1 MNAGS
6 TLPPPECFHV
16 SAAAGWLEL
25 GSPREARDELK
36 SLSIPHQDHPDAL
49 EVWWKIFAAEDDWP
63 SALACGEKLAAL
75 APERASAWINLSFA
89 LHELGRTREAFDRLQ
104 SAAGQFSDDFVI
116 PYNLACYQ
124 CRLGNEAS
132 AWSWLER
139 AAQTADPRLIRS
151 MALEDPDLAALRE
164 KVLRLV

>member
-16 SAAAGWLEL
+16 SAAVGWLEL
-25 GSPREARDELK
+25 GSPSEAREELK
-36 SLSIPHQDHPDAL
+36 SLSIPHQEHPDAL

-63 SALACGEKLAAL
+63 SALAWGEKLAAL

-104 SAAGQFSDDFVI
+104 GAAGQFPEDFVI

-124 CRLGNEAS
+124 CQLGNEAS

>member
-1 MNAGS
+1 MLFRS
-6 TLPPPECFHV
+6 
-16 SAAAGWLEL
+16 
-25 GSPREARDELK
+25 ARDELK
-36 SLSIPHQDHPDAL
+36 SLSIPHRDHPDAL